1 MSAQTSIHV
10 ALFSPER
17 DLEFLTLMCIVHD
30 TSALLVLHTFLIKSC
45 NKGAGFMA
53 KQLRFNTRAQYSIKR
68 GVDTLANAIKVTI
81 GPRGRNVV
89 LDQHLE
95 APQVLNDGV
104 AIARGLDL
112 ENPFTNMGLQLI
124 KEAAIKTN
132 DMVGDGTTTA
142 TLLVQAILNEGL
154 KNITA
159 GANPMML
166 RTGLELGLDALL
178 EEIKAISKPIE
189 THAEIAQ
196 VATIAAGDPEI
207 GEMLADVF
215 DHVGKEGIITVEE
228 GRGIAS
234 EIEYIKGM
242 QFDRGYISPS
252 MVTDQERM
260 EAVLSNCSIL
270 ITDKKITGFS
280 ELLPLLEH
288 LMENGQKQLLVI
300 AEDVEGE
307 ALTSL
312 AMNKRRGVFHTLAI
326 RAPSFGDRRE
336 TVLQDI
342 AIMTGGRF
350 VSEKAGRRLDNVTIE
365 DLGYARSVITK
376 QNTTVILDGNG
387 TQEAIQGRMNELRA
401 QLADT
406 ANANYDREKLQQR
419 LASLSG
425 GVGVIKVGA
434 ATEVE
439 LKERKLRVED
449 ALAST
454 RAALEEGVVPGG
466 GVALVIAQAVLD
478 SVKTKL
484 PEELI
489 GVNILRRALEE
500 PLRQIAENGG
510 YDGSVVVATV
520 REKPFGYGFDVI
532 TGQYVDMFK
541 AGIID
546 PVKVTRTALQ
556 NAVSIAGMLLTT
568 DTIITDA
575 PVHIPDF
582 KDIEFGL

>member
-1 MSAQTSIHV
+1 
-10 ALFSPER
+10 
-17 DLEFLTLMCIVHD
+17 
-30 TSALLVLHTFLIKSC
+30 
-45 NKGAGFMA
+45 MA
-53 KQLRFNTRAQYSIKR
+53 KQLRFNTRAQYSIKK
-68 GVDTLANAIKVTI
+68 GVDTLANAIKVTM

-89 LDQHLE
+89 LDQRFE

-104 AIARGLDL
+104 TIARGLDL

-142 TLLVQAILNEGL
+142 TLLVQAILTEGL

-178 EEIKAISKPIE
+178 AEIKAISKTIE

-207 GEMLADVF
+207 GEMLANVF

-228 GRGIAS
+228 GRGMSS
-234 EIEYIKGM
+234 EVEYIKGM

-260 EAVLSNCSIL
+260 EAVLSNCYIL
-270 ITDKKITGFS
+270 ITDKKITGFQ

-288 LMENGQKQLLVI
+288 LVENGQKQLLVI
-300 AEDVEGE
+300 AEEVEGE

-312 AMNKRRGVFHTLAI
+312 AVNKKRGIFNTLAI

-342 AIMTGGRF
+342 AIMTGGNF
-350 VSEKAGRRLDNVTIE
+350 VSEKAGRRLDGVTIE
-365 DLGYARSVITK
+365 DLGYARSIITK
-376 QNTTVILDGNG
+376 RDTTVILDGNG
-387 TQEAIQGRMNELRA
+387 KPEAIQERMNELRA

-406 ANANYDREKLQQR
+406 GADYDREKLQQR

-434 ATEVE
+434 TTEVE
-439 LKERKLRVED
+439 MKERKLRVDD
-449 ALAST
+449 ALSST

-466 GVALVIAQAVLD
+466 GAAFVIAQSVLD

-484 PEELI
+484 AEEKI
-489 GVNILRRALEE
+489 GVDILRRALEE

-510 YDGSVVVATV
+510 YDGPVVVANV
-520 REKPFGYGFDVI
+520 RDKPFGYGFDVT

-556 NAVSIAGMLLTT
+556 NAVSIAGMMLTT

-575 PVHIPDF
+575 PVYIPGF
-582 KDIEFGL
+582 KDIEFGM